1 MQPEAG
7 RAAWYPHRRGPASR
21 QEEVGGLE
29 LHQITR
35 DDDEKRLRR
44 ALTAWSMEL
53 RRPAFEE
60 HENTPRHVSYD
71 TLRQPDGQLVGRK
84 KVILMSGGCSVPTC
98 TMCPFTNEN
107 NYGIGHDPRALLEQ
121 VDATL
126 VRRPDEPD
134 YELLSLYN
142 DGSFFAPAEIPREVQ
157 VRIAERVADSGLR
170 RLVVESL
177 PQFITRPVIG
187 PFVQALRGVE
197 LQIGIGLQSS
207 DDLVRETLVN
217 TRISRASFER
227 AIRTMNEFGVI
238 PKIYLMI
245 KPPLL
250 TDAEAITDVV
260 DSVSY
265 VHSLGV
271 DGVTL
276 CPTRVSR
283 NTVAWQLWQAGHY
296 QPPNLWTVVDTIRL
310 AQEKAS
316 VRVAC
321 INLRGTDFESVFPD
335 SCPQC
340 ADSVVDGIVRY
351 SETGELHD
359 LPAGC
364 ECRTPTEPT
373 LLDRPAIVARSLKIL
388 QAHHVLEGQRP

>member
-1 MQPEAG
+1 M
-7 RAAWYPHRRGPASR
+7 
-21 QEEVGGLE
+21 E
-29 LHQITR
+29 LHQIAR

-53 RRPAFEE
+53 RRPAATE

-71 TLRQPDGQLVGRK
+71 ALRQPDGRQVGRK

-107 NYGIGHDPRALLEQ
+107 NYGIGHNPEALLEQ
-121 VDATL
+121 VDTTL

-157 VRIAERVADSGLR
+157 VRIAERVAVSGIR

-177 PQFITRPVIG
+177 PQFITPAVLG
-187 PFVQALRGVE
+187 PFVDALQGVE
-197 LQIGIGLQSS
+197 LEVGIGLQSS

-217 TRISRASFER
+217 TRISRVSFER
-227 AIRTMNEFGVI
+227 AVRTMNEFGVI

-260 DSVSY
+260 DSVGY
-265 VHSLGV
+265 VRSLGV

-276 CPTRVSR
+276 CPTRVAP
-283 NTVAWQLWQAGHY
+283 NTVAWKLWQAGHY

-310 AQEKAS
+310 AQEKTS

-321 INLRGTDFESVFPD
+321 INLRGTDFESVFPE
-335 SCPQC
+335 SCPRC

-351 SETGELHD
+351 SETGDLQD
-359 LPAGC
+359 LPSDC

-373 LLDRPAIVARSLKIL
+373 ALDRRAIVARSLEL
-388 QAHHVLEGQRP
+388 LESHSLPNGQRP

>member
-1 MQPEAG
+1 M
-7 RAAWYPHRRGPASR
+7 
-21 QEEVGGLE
+21 E

-53 RRPAFEE
+53 RRPAPTE
-60 HENTPRHVSYD
+60 HEYTPRHVSYD
-71 TLRQPDGQLVGRK
+71 TLRQPDGRLAGRK

-107 NYGIGHDPRALLEQ
+107 NYGIGNDPQALLDQ

-126 VRRPDEPD
+126 VRLPDEPG
-134 YELLSLYN
+134 YELLALYN

-157 VRIAERVADSGLR
+157 IRIAQRVAESGIR

-177 PQFITRPVIG
+177 PQFITPAVLG
-187 PFVQALRGVE
+187 PFVEALGGIE
-197 LQIGIGLQSS
+197 LEIGIGLQSS

-217 TRISRASFER
+217 TRISRVSFER
-227 AIRTMNEFGVI
+227 AIKTMSEFGVI

-250 TDAEAITDVV
+250 TDAEAVTDVL
-260 DSVSY
+260 DSVGY

-283 NTVAWQLWQAGHY
+283 NTVAWQLWQAGNY

-310 AQEKAS
+310 AQEKTS

-340 ADSVVDGIVRY
+340 ADSVVDAIVRY
-351 SETGELHD
+351 SETGDLAD
-359 LPAGC
+359 LPADC

-373 LLDRPAIVARSLKIL
+373 RLDRPAIVARSLQIL
-388 QAHHVLEGQRP
+388 AEHNVLEGQRP